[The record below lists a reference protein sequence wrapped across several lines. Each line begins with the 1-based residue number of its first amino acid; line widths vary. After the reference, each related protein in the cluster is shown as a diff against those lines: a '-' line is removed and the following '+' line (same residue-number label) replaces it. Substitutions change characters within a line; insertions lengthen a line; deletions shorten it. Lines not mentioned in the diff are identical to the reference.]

1 MSAYFSVFTW
11 VYSSSLAAMWSL
23 INPSLAPIL
32 VGRMD
37 LLVKAGEL
45 AIPLST
51 SSDAVR
57 LADENDGWMVG
68 DGEKPGIPNASR
80 DPSSTLDSVA
90 RMKIIVA

>member
-1 MSAYFSVFTW
+1 
-11 VYSSSLAAMWSL
+11 MWSL
-23 INPSLAPIL
+23 INPSLAPKL

-57 LADENDGWMVG
+57 LADENDGCMVG

-80 DPSSTLDSVA
+80 DPSSPLGSVA
-90 RMKIIVA
+90 RMKIIAA